1 MAAVQRAAGK
11 HPHAAAA
18 VGFWWHRDSAGYDF
32 EEHLKEDAGK
42 NRMMPCIVA
51 RGGED
56 ERYRLEGTSNRVF
69 EDLASADCTP
79 EDALKFTNKW
89 GFLCRHHL
97 GNKEMILDEL
107 SGFYDQVHYFQ
118 NMLNFARLKNY
129 KDLIQSIR
137 HADTSAGKISG
148 TGHFTLD
155 VVMRPGVELPHVFI
169 RPDSLLSF
177 ATIELMQTIAGAA
190 EIRTC
195 LHCRKFFTLSSE
207 ANRRSTR
214 QYCSDRCRVAMSRAR
229 KESEN
234 EASLPVPAPAA
245 PSPPPEP
252 LPRPALPPRRRRKPE
267 R

>member
-1 MAAVQRAAGK
+1 M
-11 HPHAAAA
+11 AAA

-32 EEHLKEDAGK
+32 AECPEEDSSKSRLV
-42 NRMMPCIVA
+42 PCIVA
-51 RGGED
+51 RGGEV
-56 ERYRLEGTSNRVF
+56 ETYWLEGTSNRVF
-69 EDLASADCTP
+69 EDLVNTSPYNGDGP
-79 EDALKFTNKW
+79 QDALKFTNKW

-97 GNKEMILDEL
+97 LKRKMILNEL
-107 SGFYDQVHYFQ
+107 GGFYDQAHDFK

-129 KDLIQSIR
+129 KDLVLGIR

-148 TGHFTLD
+148 TGSFTLD

-234 EASLPVPAPAA
+234 EASLPVPAPAV

-267 R
+267 DRSGGN